1 MLAGISRNLSP
12 HPDASL
18 IIGWAT
24 VLVMLWFVLVVSV
37 VFVVISRYS
46 QIRERTQEEE

>member
-1 MLAGISRNLSP
+1 
-12 HPDASL
+12 
-18 IIGWAT
+18 
-24 VLVMLWFVLVVSV
+24 MLWFVLVVSV